1 MLSFILRRVRSVE
14 PKQVKLG
21 DANALIKSSKF
32 AIYSLFGFFLLKDFI
47 ITEKNVLSFFSRR
60 VQSAAIVRRE
70 PIFL

>member
-32 AIYSLFGFFLLKDFI
+32 AVYSLFGFLKGFI
-47 ITEKNVLSFFSRR
+47 ITEKDVLSFFSRR
-60 VQSAAIVRRE
+60 VQSAATVRR
-70 PIFL
+70 